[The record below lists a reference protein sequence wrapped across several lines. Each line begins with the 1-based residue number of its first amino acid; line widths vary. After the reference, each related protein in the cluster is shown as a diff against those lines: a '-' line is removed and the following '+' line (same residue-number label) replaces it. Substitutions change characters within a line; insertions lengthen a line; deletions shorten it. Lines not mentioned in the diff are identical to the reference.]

1 MYKLQGRPKEQA
13 QDKEALQQNAV
24 AQAGS
29 WLQNMA
35 QQFTW

>member
-1 MYKLQGRPKEQA
+1 MELMEMYKLQGRPKEQA

-29 WLQNMA
+29 
-35 QQFTW
+35 